1 MSEILDDRLLHDYVD
16 GLLAPEEAAAVE
28 GRLAADSEA
37 RQTVVFLRALKARAA
52 ELPAAIEPGRDLWP
66 GIAAAMAPTPLVSVV
81 ADGGEAREVAAGR
94 RRLSTGRGISP
105 TLSEGEC
112 AKSSPMEPAAVIRR
126 GIAGIGP
133 AGWLPRLQPRQ
144 WAALATAA
152 LLLVASSSA
161 LTAWWLRGPGLPA
174 TNPAGGSGAIGVA
187 LDDGPPVPAELALQI
202 DELMFVLYDNRDVLD
217 PDTVTTIETNLRVI
231 DRAIRRAREALA
243 VDPGNAGLA
252 RLLASNYMHK
262 LQLLQRTNRII
273 ERS

>member
-1 MSEILDDRLLHDYVD
+1 LLQDYVD
-16 GLLAPEEAAAVE
+16 GFLAPEEAAAVE
-28 GRLAADSEA
+28 RRLAADPEA
-37 RQTVVFLRALKARAA
+37 RETVAFLRALKAQAA
-52 ELPAAIEPGRDLWP
+52 ELPAAIEPSRDLWP

-94 RRLSTGRGISP
+94 RHLSTGRGISP

-126 GIAGIGP
+126 GIAGFGP

-144 WAALATAA
+144 WATLATAA
-152 LLLVASSSA
+152 LLLVVSSSA
-161 LTAWWLRGPGLPA
+161 LTAWWLRGSGFPA
-174 TNPAGGSGAIGVA
+174 TNPAGGSAAIDGA
-187 LDDGPPVPAELALQI
+187 PPVPAELALQI
-202 DELMFVLYDNRDVLD
+202 DELMFVLDDNRDVLD

-243 VDPGNAGLA
+243 DDPGNASLA

-262 LQLLQRTNRII
+262 LQLLQRTSRII